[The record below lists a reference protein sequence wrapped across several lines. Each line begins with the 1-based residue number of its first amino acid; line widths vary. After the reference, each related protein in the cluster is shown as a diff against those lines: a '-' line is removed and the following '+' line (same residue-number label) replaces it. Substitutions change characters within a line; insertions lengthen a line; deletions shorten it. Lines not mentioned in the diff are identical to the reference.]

1 MSLMVNNRLHTS
13 QGPGMN
19 YSSHLKHKPLV
30 RQSTILVDENFV
42 MANDFAE
49 GDGWTEPI
57 DVAIEVGGVKGL
69 NVTRMED
76 LTGGVANLGTT
87 NCYL

>member
-30 RQSTILVDENFV
+30 HQSTISVDENF
-42 MANDFAE
+42 MLANDFAE

-57 DVAIEVGGVKGL
+57 DAAIEVGGVKGL
-69 NVTRMED
+69 DVT
-76 LTGGVANLGTT
+76 
-87 NCYL
+87 